1 MREPVP
7 RPVERLAG
15 VLRRPILLL
24 AYLVVPALLAC
35 LPRTTPSVTIY
46 GVGEEQRATSS
57 RGRLPGSPDQ
67 PLEPRWQLAP
77 DTAEE
82 PSPPLE
88 GLDDP
93 SDADTLTR
101 PLIHDPALA
110 ALVDKHFG
118 SLQGHFGVAIKD
130 LETGQGLLV
139 HGADEFEAA
148 SLFKLPVM
156 YEVFRQRDSGLL
168 SLEERLT
175 ITPYFASFNLG
186 TLDLPVGQRVSV
198 AEALQRMITRSD
210 NTTANMLLDRVGA
223 WRVNQTVRELELRET
238 RIEHERLTT
247 SPRDQLRLL
256 ESIMLE
262 QGPSAASSQDM
273 LRLLLDQQV
282 NDRLPARLPLEAQIA
297 HKTGNLPGVVH
308 DVGIVYAPGATFVI
322 VLLAEKTPHA
332 GLVAQAQAALSRAVY
347 DYLSPLGRTPP
358 PAQLRVGGWGQALA
372 PMTR

>member
-7 RPVERLAG
+7 RPVARLAG
-15 VLRRPILLL
+15 VLRRSLLLL

-35 LPRTTPSVTIY
+35 LPRTTPSVTMH
-46 GVGEEQRATSS
+46 GVGEALPATRAPA
-57 RGRLPGSPDQ
+57 RLSASPD
-67 PLEPRWQLAP
+67 PPPESRWQ
-77 DTAEE
+77 
-82 PSPPLE
+82 PSPETAGDLASPLE

-93 SDADTLTR
+93 SDAEALTR

-110 ALVDKHFG
+110 ALVDEHFG

-156 YEVFRQRDSGLL
+156 YEVFRQRDSGRLR
-168 SLEERLT
+168 LEELLT
-175 ITPYFASFNLG
+175 ITPYFASFDLG

-256 ESIMLE
+256 ESIVLE

-282 NDRLPARLPLEAQIA
+282 NDRLPARLPLDAQVA
-297 HKTGNLPGVVH
+297 HKTGNLPEVVH
-308 DVGIVYAPGATFVI
+308 DVGIVYARGARFVM
-322 VLLAEKTPHA
+322 VLRAEKTPKA
-332 GLVAQAQAALSRAVY
+332 GLVAQAQAALTRAVY
-347 DYLSPLGRTPP
+347 DYLSPLG
-358 PAQLRVGGWGQALA
+358 
-372 PMTR
+372 